1 MVKVIGE
8 NYSEEIGKHEID
20 EGTIGKVV
28 NVFVDEE
35 FEDEIR
41 ITNFEVV
48 FDKEPYNI
56 YFEAEALTL
65 VED

>member
-1 MVKVIGE
+1 MFEIGDMVKVIGE

-20 EGTIGKVV
+20 EGKIGKVV

-48 FDKEPYNI
+48 FDE
-56 YFEAEALTL
+56 EAEALTL
-65 VED
+65 AED